1 MRKKWG
7 NTGENEDISVK
18 MRKIGRKK
26 MRKIEDFSPL
36 KLRSGE
42 IVYFCEFFAT
52 LWLWSEA
59 TRDSIV
65 RQVRNAHG
73 CRECPWMPLVESDY
87 VKGALWLY
95 RWLWSKATKDIIVRQ
110 LQLYVIDHDLYCV
123 TYFHRMCWTGV
134 YCLFARSVYVFQ
146 VDSWPR
152 YILCVWFVLYEC
164 VVYWSRYAIHSV
176 IPQLRWLG
184 CLFCIQQ

>member
-1 MRKKWG
+1 MRKLGEKKWEKFRIFPPRINIRG
-7 NTGENEDISVK
+7 NCWLLWIFCNSVALERSNEGLHSSS
-18 MRKIGRKK
+18 
-26 MRKIEDFSPL
+26 SP
-36 KLRSGE
+36 K
-42 IVYFCEFFAT
+42 C
-52 LWLWSEA
+52 
-59 TRDSIV
+59 
-65 RQVRNAHG
+65 HG
-73 CRECPWMPLVESDY
+73 CRECPWMPLVKSDY

-110 LQLYVIDHDLYCV
+110 LQLYVIDHDLYCP

-152 YILCVWFVLYEC
+152 YIICVWLVLYEC